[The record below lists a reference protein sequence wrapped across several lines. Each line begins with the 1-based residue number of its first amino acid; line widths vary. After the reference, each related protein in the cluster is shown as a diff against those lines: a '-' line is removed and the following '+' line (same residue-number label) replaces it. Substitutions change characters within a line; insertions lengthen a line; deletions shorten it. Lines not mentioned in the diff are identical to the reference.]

1 VWNIDWTEEYKDW
14 FKTLDEE
21 SKEAVFER
29 VLLLKEYGPLLGRP
43 YADVLHGSKCMNLKE
58 LRAHAGNHILRVA
71 FCFDTVRNAV
81 LLIGGDKKG
90 KKEKLF
96 YKKLIADAE
105 KLIEKYK
112 FRI

>member
-1 VWNIDWTEEYKDW
+1 MDGRI
-14 FKTLDEE
+14 
-21 SKEAVFER
+21 
-29 VLLLKEYGPLLGRP
+29 LGRP
-43 YADVLHGSKCMNLKE
+43 YADVLHGSKYMNLKE

-96 YKKLIADAE
+96 YKKLIKDAE

-112 FRI
+112 FHI